1 MRSLSVIVIAV
12 WAVVLCFGALLFV
25 GSAQVSFSDVWHT
38 LTGQMP
44 ASSVEAYI
52 VIHVRLPLAL
62 TALLAGMA
70 LAASGLLM
78 QTLMENPLADA
89 SLMGVHAGASV
100 GAAVA
105 VLLLG
110 CPLAGY
116 LLSGWVLTTVFSL
129 VGALGVMALLV
140 AISSV
145 VRRPVVVLVIGL
157 MLSYV
162 LSSLIALMCC
172 LLDADRLQQF
182 FMWGMGS
189 FSHVSWESLP
199 CMAVGALIGIA
210 AACLL
215 VKPLDALLLGDIY
228 ARNCGVP
235 VGAVRRAVMLSVG
248 ILAAVVTAF
257 CGPIAFVGM
266 AVPQMTRLLLPSAT
280 HRLLLPVCMLLGAV
294 VTLSCSLLIS
304 FLPGGISLPVNA
316 LTPLFGV
323 PVILYVLLSRRRKEG

>member
-1 MRSLSVIVIAV
+1 MAYVDRTDADFLCGGIYSDSCSSAAGIDGIVGRHGPCCEWSADADSDGKSFGRCLLDGCPCRSFGGGGSCCVAFRVSIGRISAIGLGVDYSVLIGRSI
-12 WAVVLCFGALLFV
+12 GGDGFV
-25 GSAQVSFSDVWHT
+25 GSHIFSCQTSCCGTRYRTH
-38 LTGQMP
+38 
-44 ASSVEAYI
+44 VE
-52 VIHVRLPLAL
+52 L
-62 TALLAGMA
+62 
-70 LAASGLLM
+70 
-78 QTLMENPLADA
+78 
-89 SLMGVHAGASV
+89 
-100 GAAVA
+100 
-105 VLLLG
+105 
-110 CPLAGY
+110 C
-116 LLSGWVLTTVFSL
+116 
-129 VGALGVMALLV
+129 
-140 AISSV
+140 
-145 VRRPVVVLVIGL
+145 PVVGVV
-157 MLSYV
+157 
-162 LSSLIALMCC
+162 CC
-172 LLDADRLQQF
+172 LVDADRLQEF
-182 FMWGMGS
+182 FVWGMGS

-199 CMAVGALIGIA
+199 CMAVGTLIGIA

-215 VKPLDALLLGDIY
+215 VKPLDALMLGDIY

-266 AVPQMTRLLLPSAT
+266 AVPQMTRLLLPSAA